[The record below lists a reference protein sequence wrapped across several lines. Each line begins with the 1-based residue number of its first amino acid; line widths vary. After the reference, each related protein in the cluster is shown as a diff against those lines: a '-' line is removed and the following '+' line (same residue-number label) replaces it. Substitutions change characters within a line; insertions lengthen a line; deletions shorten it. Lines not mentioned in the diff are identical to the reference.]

1 MATFTGEALVSR
13 VSGVFC
19 LTDGI
24 LTSDPVNTVLLDL
37 SGILFAVQIVVMFV
51 IGPYADYGN
60 WRPWILIGE
69 SNSRCLVAETS
80 SRRGHH
86 LGLRV
91 WHDWYQEQESVGDRQ
106 WYLDCGESW

>member
-1 MATFTGEALVSR
+1 MATFPGEALVSQ
-13 VSGVFC
+13 VSGVLH
-19 LTDGI
+19 LTEGT
-24 LTSDPVNTVLLDL
+24 LMPYPVNTVLLDL

-60 WRPWILIGE
+60 WRPGILIGE
-69 SNSRCLVAETS
+69 SSSRWLVSETT

-91 WHDWYQEQESVGDRQ
+91 WHDWH
-106 WYLDCGESW
+106 